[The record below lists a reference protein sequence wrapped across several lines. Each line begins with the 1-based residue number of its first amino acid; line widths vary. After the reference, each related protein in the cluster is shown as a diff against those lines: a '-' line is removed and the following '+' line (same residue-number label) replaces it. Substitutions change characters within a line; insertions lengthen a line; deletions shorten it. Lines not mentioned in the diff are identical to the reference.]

1 MKKDI
6 EYVKLVTSTNKLLF
20 DEICAFLEDN
30 SIAYFVKDE
39 GDYMRLISGF
49 SLYEKGIYVSE
60 DDFDKANELLVY
72 FMNDNE
78 DTDDLNFDWFN
89 YF

>member
-6 EYVKLVTSTNKLLF
+6 EYVKLVTSTNKLIF
-20 DEICAFLEDN
+20 DEIYAFLEDN
-30 SIAYFVKDE
+30 SIPYFVKDE

-72 FMNDNE
+72 FMNDN
-78 DTDDLNFDWFN
+78 DTSGDLSFD
-89 YF
+89 

>member
-1 MKKDI
+1 MKNDL
-6 EYVKLVTSTNKLLF
+6 EYVKLVTSTNKLIF

-30 SIAYFVKDE
+30 SIHYFVKDE

-60 DDFDKANELLVY
+60 KDFEEANELLIY
-72 FMNDNE
+72 FMNDN
-78 DTDDLNFDWFN
+78 DTSGDLSFD
-89 YF
+89 

>member
-30 SIAYFVKDE
+30 SIPYFVKDE

-60 DDFDKANELLVY
+60 NDFDTANELLIY
-72 FMNDNE
+72 FMNDN
-78 DTDDLNFDWFN
+78 DDNDDLIFD
-89 YF
+89 

>member
-6 EYVKLVTSTNKLLF
+6 EYVKLVTSTNKLIF
-20 DEICAFLEDN
+20 DEIFAFLEDN
-30 SIAYFVKDE
+30 SIPYFVKDE

-72 FMNDNE
+72 FMNDN
-78 DTDDLNFDWFN
+78 DTSGDLSFD
-89 YF
+89 

>member
-30 SIAYFVKDE
+30 SISYFVKDE

-78 DTDDLNFDWFN
+78 DTDDLNFD
-89 YF
+89 